1 MLRGDDAQW
10 TAVSESMRVPR
21 ERMLLVKQVHG
32 ISIAVANSARAIQWP
47 KPQADIIVSDDPS
60 VAIGVRVADCAPILL
75 YDPRRNV
82 AGAVHAGWRGA
93 AAHAALAAVRGLQ
106 QEFGVDP
113 SDLIAAIG
121 PCLGKCCG
129 EVGPE
134 VVEAFRAGG
143 ADHAAI
149 TAWFSPGVRDRSFL
163 DLERANHDQL
173 ERAGREARSSPPASV
188 PRRTTR
194 GSTHIARPV
203 PAPAACSPPSAWQA
217 PSARR
222 FRRGA
227 GSSGRTP
234 CPGRSVPHPCRWCRR
249 GDRARI
255 GGPGFCAPR
264 RRVPADR

>member
-121 PCLGKCCG
+121 PCLRKCCG

-173 ERAGREARSSPPASV
+173 ERAGLE
-188 PRRTTR
+188 
-194 GSTHIARPV
+194 
-203 PAPAACSPPSAWQA
+203 
-217 PSARR
+217 
-222 FRRGA
+222 RGA
-227 GSSGRTP
+227 IFTSGLCTKTHHARLHSYRAAGAGA
-234 CPGRSVPHPCRWCRR
+234 GRML
-249 GDRARI
+249 AAI
-255 GGPGFCAPR
+255 
-264 RRVPADR
+264 RVAGA